1 MDGFFFLD
9 IVLSI
14 HDSLFHHITLRSP
27 QMTGRWDQQRTLW
40 LWWRENKVTH
50 RQHLVELLSQQ
61 VFLLPWLVMIFFS
74 MWEKEILQ
82 LSVTE
87 RQNNLMSAY
96 RCTNTPTVVVCKM
109 NGMWLKAATYCCPQT
124 TDRDTFHYLWPPR
137 WGFVLWASL
146 VQSKWV
152 NFWFLGE
159 SSFPAS
165 YPHLGRYGQRA
176 ASPERDEPPY
186 RNKDK
191 CYATAYWYHRCLH
204 VSTQHPYKY
213 S

>member
-1 MDGFFFLD
+1 MCFVRIWL
-9 IVLSI
+9 ILPPHYLTVS
-14 HDSLFHHITLRSP
+14 
-27 QMTGRWDQQRTLW
+27 TGRWVQVRTSW
-40 LWWRENKVTH
+40 LWWCESKVTH
-50 RQHLVELLSQQ
+50 RQHLVALLSQQ

-87 RQNNLMSAY
+87 RQNNPMSAY
-96 RCTNTPTVVVCKM
+96 GCTNTPTVVVYKT
-109 NGMWLKAATYCCPQT
+109 NGTWLKVPHVWASEVFFLLFWWPSCRTYCCPHT
-124 TDRDTFHYLWPPR
+124 TDRQKFFYLWPPR

-159 SSFPAS
+159 PSFPAS
-165 YPHLGRYGQRA
+165 FPHRGRYVQRA

-191 CYATAYWYHRCLH
+191 CYA
-204 VSTQHPYKY
+204 S
-213 S
+213 SN